1 MLSNNNIELAKFLKC
16 AILLTFLKIQKEK
29 HIFMSI
35 KLDKHDIF
43 KCVTY
48 LAPLKCECR
57 VGGMVANR
65 QILFSKKKGMC
76 GQP

>member
-1 MLSNNNIELAKFLKC
+1 
-16 AILLTFLKIQKEK
+16 
-29 HIFMSI
+29 MSI

>member
-1 MLSNNNIELAKFLKC
+1 
-16 AILLTFLKIQKEK
+16 
-29 HIFMSI
+29 MSI

-48 LAPLKCECR
+48 LALLKCECR

-65 QILFSKKKGMC
+65 HILFSKKKECVGNLDSIQSVFD
-76 GQP
+76 GGNLFLRRIRS